1 LFITIAVIF
10 KVYDSDRNGK
20 VSFKDI
26 LEVLK
31 DLSGSYMSDDQ
42 REVSPNNHM
51 LLYKIY
57 LLLK

>member
-1 LFITIAVIF
+1 LFITTIAVIF

-31 DLSGSYMSDDQ
+31 DLSGSYMSDEQ
-42 REVSPNNHM
+42 REVSSNNYM
-51 LLYKIY
+51 LLYRV
-57 LLLK
+57 